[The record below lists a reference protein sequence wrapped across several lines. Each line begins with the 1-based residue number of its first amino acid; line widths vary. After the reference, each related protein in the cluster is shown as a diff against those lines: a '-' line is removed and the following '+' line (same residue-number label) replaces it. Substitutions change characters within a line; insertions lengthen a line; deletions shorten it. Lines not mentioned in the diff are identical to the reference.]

1 MTSHAELNG
10 SSVHDETADMI
21 GHPHEAYGDELD
33 IDHETLDPESIKEV
47 SPEGRPAHPELNS
60 KSMIMI
66 MFGSIGVFMLV
77 SFVVFLF
84 YGIAPAALVLIF
96 GTAVCCVGNPVIWSL
111 PLRAKEREELE
122 HPEHS

>member
-10 SSVHDETADMI
+10 NSVHHETADMI
-21 GHPHEAYGDELD
+21 GHPHETYDDATEL
-33 IDHETLDPESIKEV
+33 DHETLDPESVKEI

-60 KSMIMI
+60 KSMIML

-84 YGIAPAALVLIF
+84 YGVAPAAIILIF
-96 GTAVCCVGNPVIWSL
+96 GTAVCCVGNPVIWSI
-111 PLRAKEREELE
+111 PLRAKERDELE
-122 HPEHS
+122 HPEHG

>member
-1 MTSHAELNG
+1 MTSQAELNG
-10 SSVHDETADMI
+10 TSVHNETANMI
-21 GHPHEAYGDELD
+21 GHPHETQHDAFEL
-33 IDHETLDPESIKEV
+33 DHETLDPESIKEV

-60 KSMIMI
+60 KSMII
-66 MFGSIGVFMLV
+66 LMFGTIGVFMLV

-96 GTAVCCVGNPVIWSL
+96 GTAVCCVGNPVIWSI
-111 PLRAKEREELE
+111 PLRAKERDELE